1 MNLDDKVIL
10 YKRGNLTPS
19 TPKVRLLGHQKR
31 WKKISKLKSAKV
43 GIVLIYTATVSF
55 LGN

>member
-43 GIVLIYTATVSF
+43 VIVLIYTATVSF